1 MARDLQ
7 PEKSS
12 LDEKNVKGRIIVAR
26 DQTDLWDALVRC
38 FARDTRVQVL
48 FDRRKWERRQR
59 IQTCDPDR
67 RGADRRRPTT
77 SENDLGRRSFLVAP
91 HENKAV

>member
-1 MARDLQ
+1 MAWDLD

-12 LDEKNVKGRIIVAR
+12 LGEKKVKGRIIVAR
-26 DQTDLWDALVRC
+26 DQADLWDALVRC

-67 RGADRRRPTT
+67 RSADRRRPTT

-91 HENKAV
+91 QENEAA